1 MPLPSGQRG
10 PVLKKTNLSTMV
22 NPTLYLTRGVYAN
35 DYISDAD
42 WFFEVFASFE
52 LKEPRTTEYTIPHIC
67 IPPKPWTNKLCTK
80 NRGELRCAERV
91 DSSCYTSG

>member
-1 MPLPSGQRG
+1 MPLPPGQRG
-10 PVLKKTNLSTMV
+10 PVLISTPKYNGKPGTLSYSRRV
-22 NPTLYLTRGVYAN
+22 R
-35 DYISDAD
+35 SDAD
-42 WFFEVFASFE
+42 WFFEVFVLFE